1 MGFARCLFFF
11 QMENTSHGP
20 AFGPEWTS
28 PLRTMMLKAGN
39 TPLTAAFTLVT
50 FPAMGHAS
58 CLA

>member
-1 MGFARCLFFF
+1 MGFASCLFFF

-20 AFGPEWTS
+20 AFSPKWMS
-28 PLRTMMLKAGN
+28 PLEAVMLKARN
-39 TPLTAAFTLVT
+39 TPLTAAFALVT